1 MNKENRREFLV
12 KLSAMT
18 AVILSP
24 LPMAAC
30 KASIQDK
37 FGQLLPQRILGST
50 GEKVTMMGLGGH
62 HAGQTEERECE
73 RIIERAIELGIRFFD
88 TAETYQDGISEERY
102 GKYLTPKFRDH
113 IFLETKTGATDAA
126 TAKEH
131 LEGSLRRLKTDY
143 LDLWKMH
150 SIWGPGDVDDGL
162 QNVVFETML
171 KAQEEGKVRH
181 IGFTGHGTYK
191 AHAHMLQVQKE
202 FSTCLMPIN
211 VADPS
216 FESFILN
223 VMPELQKQ
231 EYGIMAMKTL
241 GAGGLMGAPNVND
254 DLEADRPSIIPDK
267 ISIEEA
273 LHFVWSLPV
282 STIISGCELVEELE
296 MNVKAART
304 FVEMSEEKRNTLV
317 TKVSDLAST
326 GEMEWYKSWRR

>member
-1 MNKENRREFLV
+1 MKKENRREFLV

-24 LPMAAC
+24 LPMVAC
-30 KASIQDK
+30 KAGIQDK

-50 GEKVTMMGLGGH
+50 GEKVTMIGLGGA
-62 HAGQTEERECE
+62 HAGQTEEMECE

-88 TAETYQDGISEERY
+88 TAESYQDGISEERY

-113 IFLETKTGATDAA
+113 IFLLTKTRAKDAA

-150 SIWGPGDVDDGL
+150 DIRSPGDVNDRL
-162 QNVVFETML
+162 QNGVLETML

-181 IGFTGHGTYK
+181 IGFTGHATYK
-191 AHAHMLQVQKE
+191 AHAHMLQVQEE

-216 FESFILN
+216 YESFILN

-241 GAGGLMGAPNVND
+241 GAGGLMGAPSFYID
-254 DLEADRPSIIPDK
+254 PEADRPNIIPDK

-282 STIISGCELVEELE
+282 STIISGCEMVEELE
-296 MNVKAART
+296 MNVKAARS
-304 FVEMSEEKRNTLV
+304 FVEMNEEQRNTLI

-326 GEMEWYKSWRR
+326 GNMEWYKE